1 MTDIDIL
8 CQFSGVSHV
17 SVRMNN
23 EYTDCDVF
31 LSTFNNR
38 LDLFEQLDQYQKTK
52 GLSPLILHQRETI
65 IIGNKDLFL
74 KIVSI
79 CTSPFIFCSGMMFFV
94 GNDDSKS
101 LFPELVLATL

>member
-1 MTDIDIL
+1 MADIEIL
-8 CQFSGVSHV
+8 CHFSGVSHV

-23 EYTDCDVF
+23 EYTDYDVF

-38 LDLFEQLDQYQKTK
+38 LDLFEQLDQYQKMK

-74 KIVSI
+74 KIASI
-79 CTSPFIFCSGMMFFV
+79 CISPFIFCSRMMFFI
-94 GNDDSKS
+94 GNDIQRAC
-101 LFPELVLATL
+101 FQN